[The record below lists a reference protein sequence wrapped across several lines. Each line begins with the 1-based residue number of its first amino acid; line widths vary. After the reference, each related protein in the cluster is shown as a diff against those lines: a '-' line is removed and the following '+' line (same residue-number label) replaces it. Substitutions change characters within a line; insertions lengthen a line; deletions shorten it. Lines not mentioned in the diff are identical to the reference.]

1 MYAEVEIPADGFVIG
16 RAFSTLPDVHVEL
29 ERIVPTD
36 TSVVP
41 FIWVRGADP
50 DDVVRATRS
59 HEAVEEIALLD
70 EYEAEGALFRV
81 VWRRAFGDALVGL
94 ADSGMALVSG
104 TGTANEWRFELRAP
118 NSDPL
123 SEFQTWL
130 RREGVS
136 FTLVRLADVWGPP
149 AGNETASRRPSTRQF
164 DSPTNGGTSRNH
176 TGPRWMRWRRRS
188 GSPGSRS
195 ADACGEGC
203 TTSWPTRSWIT
214 SSSES
219 TADPRDDD
227 RFERAP
233 KSDR

>member
-1 MYAEVEIPADGFVIG
+1 MVYAEVEIPADGFVIG

-50 DDVVRATRS
+50 DEFVRATRS

-81 VWRRAFGDALVGL
+81 VWRRAFGDAVVGL

-104 TGTANEWRFELRAP
+104 TGTANEWRFELSAP

-149 AGNETASRRPSTRQF
+149 GRQRDSLTSPQHEAIRLAYERGYFEEPHGTTLDALAAEVGISRQSF
-164 DSPTNGGTSRNH
+164 GGRLRRGMHNLVAH
-176 TGPRWMRWRRRS
+176 TIV
-188 GSPGSRS
+188 
-195 ADACGEGC
+195 DHVEQ
-203 TTSWPTRSWIT
+203 
-214 SSSES
+214 
-219 TADPRDDD
+219 
-227 RFERAP
+227 
-233 KSDR
+233 